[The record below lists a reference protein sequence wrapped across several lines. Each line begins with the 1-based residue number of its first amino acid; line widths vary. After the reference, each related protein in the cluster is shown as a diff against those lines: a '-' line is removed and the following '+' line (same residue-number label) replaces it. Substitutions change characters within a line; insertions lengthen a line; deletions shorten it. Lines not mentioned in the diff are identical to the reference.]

1 MGSWAG
7 LMIRCGDDASLARV
21 RARFTTARH
30 GDKWPFA
37 VVSIDGT
44 QRKHPAD
51 VAALSAELDAEVIL
65 LVFTS
70 VTDSIQY
77 TRSVGGRVAR
87 HLQYGMWE
95 EQGIWESVEGT
106 PEPWERDGFYGSVD
120 LEEMLELE
128 EPAKHDEYR
137 AMAAE
142 GKLVVGLDFP
152 RFDVRDVAN
161 VIADHH
167 GLPQFETDWGPLDE
181 RSLSPKAIAEIRGFS
196 RASRKP
202 WWKFW

>member
-77 TRSVGGRVAR
+77 TRSVRGRVA
-87 HLQYGMWE
+87 LPN
-95 EQGIWESVEGT
+95 VA
-106 PEPWERDGFYGSVD
+106 GSR
-120 LEEMLELE
+120 
-128 EPAKHDEYR
+128 PSR
-137 AMAAE
+137 IT
-142 GKLVVGLDFP
+142 
-152 RFDVRDVAN
+152 AN
-161 VIADHH
+161 I
-167 GLPQFETDWGPLDE
+167 GRLRLM
-181 RSLSPKAIAEIRGFS
+181 
-196 RASRKP
+196 
-202 WWKFW
+202 